1 MNCILLFIIISSIP
15 VINSSYN
22 PIPIGSVIV
31 STTHTISVLQPK
43 EYGGTDKSTIIFTA
57 RKNMAIIYTIFE
69 PRLRDLYILFTNTTN
84 NKVYICQLI
93 SVEKIDSLIYQL
105 PLSFNISNINKLTS
119 FSSDVR
125 NKRAFLTDQFGNVTM
140 FSMSGTMKTILS
152 IPSTITNP
160 VRSVK
165 YNQILNRLF
174 IITDSTVDSCINLD
188 QNNLQCCQA
197 LPKTYQLRSIAFD
210 PLTSN
215 SFAYVIDEQTGIYQV
230 ILNSTGCPITLR
242 PMDTIGTYHNIHLD
256 IFLDLYFCSGNTD
269 NSNHKSTLIIGSYTQ
284 TRRAIPFD
292 ASIVAL
298 HISYPNMKSTINNE
312 ETCFHGI
319 KYHDYRIAVILA
331 AIFGT
336 IMGLFMCFNAL
347 FCMDFFMTKRIIRD
361 LKKQIPNNLFEDRW
375 NKLVQE
381 KYAKLAFERIFYLYI
396 IIHIISILILIV
408 QRKKNDPL
416 PKRKSSAGVKKIST
430 NDNVQSASNGEV
442 LPISNPIPKIS
453 AYLRHKSE
461 SYISRCRS
469 DDDNRLSSQNNT
481 NGIKEEVQKQSRED
495 ISRQDLLKNEREL
508 L

>member
-1 MNCILLFIIISSIP
+1 MNCFLLFIIISSIS

-31 STTHTISVLQPK
+31 STTHAISVLQPK
-43 EYGGTDKSTIIFTA
+43 EYGGKDKSTIIFTA
-57 RKNMAIIYTIFE
+57 RKNMGIIYTIFE
-69 PRLRDLYILFTNTTN
+69 PRLRDLYILFTNTTTN
-84 NKVYICQLI
+84 QVYICQLI
-93 SVEKIDSLIYQL
+93 SVEKLHPFIYQL

-119 FSSDVR
+119 FTSDVK
-125 NKRAFLTDQFGNVTM
+125 NKRAFLTDQFGNVIM
-140 FSMSGTMKTILS
+140 FSMSGTMKIILS
-152 IPSTITNP
+152 IPSTIINP

-197 LPKTYQLRSIAFD
+197 LPKTFQLRSIAFD
-210 PLTSN
+210 PLTSD
-215 SFAYVIDEQTGIYQV
+215 SFAYIIDEQTGIYQV

-242 PMDTIGTYHNIHLD
+242 PMDTVGTYHNIHLD
-256 IFLDLYFCSGNTD
+256 IYLDLYFCSGSTD
-269 NSNHKSTLIIGSYTQ
+269 NWNDKSTLIISNKMTQ

-292 ASIVAL
+292 SPIVAL

-319 KYHDYRIAVILA
+319 KYYDYRIAVILA

-361 LKKQIPNNLFEDRW
+361 LKNQIPNNLFEDRW

-381 KYAKLAFERIFYLYI
+381 KYAKLALERIFDLYI
-396 IIHIISILILIV
+396 LIFI
-408 QRKKNDPL
+408 
-416 PKRKSSAGVKKIST
+416 
-430 NDNVQSASNGEV
+430 
-442 LPISNPIPKIS
+442 
-453 AYLRHKSE
+453 
-461 SYISRCRS
+461 
-469 DDDNRLSSQNNT
+469 
-481 NGIKEEVQKQSRED
+481 
-495 ISRQDLLKNEREL
+495 
-508 L
+508 